1 MPSPPTLPP
10 TRASSALPRSVSP
23 RVTPLLPTVGSCL
36 CHSHCVCPSL
46 PLSQGL
52 DYEAKQQFVLHVG
65 VANEVPFVV
74 KLPMATAT
82 VTVTVEDVNEAPV
95 FVPPVQLAT
104 VSEDVP
110 PGQTLASCTAQD
122 PDKAQGQRIK

>member
-1 MPSPPTLPP
+1 M
-10 TRASSALPRSVSP
+10 
-23 RVTPLLPTVGSCL
+23 
-36 CHSHCVCPSL
+36 
-46 PLSQGL
+46 
-52 DYEAKQQFVLHVG
+52 LHVA

-74 KLPMATAT
+74 KLLMATAT

-95 FVPPVQLAT
+95 FVPLVQLAT

-110 PGQTLASCTAQD
+110 PGQTLTTYTAQD

>member
-10 TRASSALPRSVSP
+10 TRASSAPPRSVP
-23 RVTPLLPTVGSCL
+23 PHVTPLPPTAGSWL
-36 CHSHCVCPSL
+36 SRSHCPC
-46 PLSQGL
+46 LSQGL
-52 DYEAKQQFVLHVG
+52 DYEAKQQFVLHVA

-74 KLPMATAT
+74 KLPVATAT
-82 VTVTVEDVNEAPV
+82 VTVAVEDVNEAPV

-104 VSEDVP
+104 VPEDVP
-110 PGQTLASCTAQD
+110 PGQTLATCTAQD

>member
-1 MPSPPTLPP
+1 M
-10 TRASSALPRSVSP
+10 
-23 RVTPLLPTVGSCL
+23 
-36 CHSHCVCPSL
+36 
-46 PLSQGL
+46 
-52 DYEAKQQFVLHVG
+52 LHVG

-74 KLPMATAT
+74 KLPTATAT

-110 PGQTLASCTAQD
+110 PGQTLTSCTAQD

>member
-1 MPSPPTLPP
+1 M
-10 TRASSALPRSVSP
+10 
-23 RVTPLLPTVGSCL
+23 GSCL
-36 CHSHCVCPSL
+36 SWSHCPRL

-52 DYEAKQQFVLHVG
+52 DYEAKQQFVLHVA

-110 PGQTLASCTAQD
+110 PGQTLATCTAQD